1 MSPNDSPRDCVQHPI
16 VEQSGPDGG
25 ALTPAPEPRYLLYPG
40 DCREMLG
47 AIATDAIDAIVTD
60 PPYELTAARQRIAL
74 EDRALIERNGQM
86 DLLWA

>member
-1 MSPNDSPRDCVQHPI
+1 MSSNDSPD
-16 VEQSGPDGG
+16 
-25 ALTPAPEPRYLLYPG
+25 APAPSSRYALHLG
-40 DCREMLG
+40 DCREVLST
-47 AIATDAIDAIVTD
+47 IATDSIDAIVTD